1 MQIPLLKGRLLLPE
15 DSASAA
21 TGVVVNQALAD
32 EAWPG
37 EDPLGKRFSF
47 DDDPPNWLTVVGVVG
62 DVRQW
67 GPEQGAHGQA
77 YFPFTKGWTTASY
90 LTVRTAGDPSA
101 IVPRIREAILAVDP
115 AQPPA
120 DVQTMSA
127 RVERTFAQRRFY
139 TTLIGLFALAALFL
153 AAAGVYGTVSYFV
166 ARRVR
171 ELGIRIA
178 LGAGGSGIM
187 ALVVRRG
194 FRLAIWGVGIGLLG
208 VWASTKVLEGVVYG
222 IRALDVLTLVGGC
235 VTLALVAVAASTLPA
250 LRAVR
255 VPPVIALRSE

>member
-1 MQIPLLKGRLLLPE
+1 
-15 DSASAA
+15 
-21 TGVVVNQALAD
+21 VVINQALAD

-47 DDDPPNWLTVVGVVG
+47 DDDPPEWLTVVGVVG

-67 GPEQGAHGQA
+67 GPEEAPHGQA
-77 YFPFTKGWTTASY
+77 YFPLARGWSGSGY
-90 LTVRTAGDPSA
+90 LTVHTRGDPSSL
-101 IVPRIREAILAVDP
+101 VPRIREAILAVDP

-120 DVQTMSA
+120 DVRTMGD

-178 LGAGGSGIM
+178 LGAGGTGIM
-187 ALVVRRG
+187 RLVVRRG
-194 FRLAIWGVGIGLLG
+194 VRLALQGVGVGLLG
-208 VWASTKVLEGVVYG
+208 VWASTRVLAGMVYG
-222 IRALDVLTLVGGC
+222 IRALDVATLVAGC
-235 VTLALVAVAASTLPA
+235 LTLALVAVAASTLPA

-255 VPPVIALRSE
+255 VPPVTALRSE